1 MQSALDDERRS
12 DAVRFLVVEP
22 NWVKLDS
29 GVGLWLDVE
38 EFESAF
44 AIVKGRSSQSLD
56 AAQAEGLRLAVQLYR
71 GDLLEGSYQDWC
83 LYERERLLNIYLAML
98 DKLSGYC
105 EASGE
110 YEQGQDY
117 ATRILRHDPARE
129 CTHRRLMRLQY
140 LAGDRSA
147 ALRQYVRC
155 VTVLE
160 DELGVKP
167 DRQTLALYD
176 EIRSGSFATAPP
188 PRPSAE
194 PESKDAEAVLP
205 DIVARLKQLHAALT
219 EIQQQVKKAIR
230 TVELALGRRQL

>member
-1 MQSALDDERRS
+1 M
-12 DAVRFLVVEP
+12 
-22 NWVKLDS
+22 
-29 GVGLWLDVE
+29 
-38 EFESAF
+38 
-44 AIVKGRSSQSLD
+44 
-56 AAQAEGLRLAVQLYR
+56 AARKAEGLRLAVQLYR

-83 LYERERLLNIYLAML
+83 LYERERLQNIYLAML

-117 ATRILRHDPARE
+117 STRILRHDPARE

-167 DRQTLALYD
+167 DRQTVALYD
-176 EIRSGSFATAPP
+176 EIRSGSFVTAPP
-188 PRPSAE
+188 RPAAG

-219 EIQQQVKKAIR
+219 EIQQQVKKEIR
-230 TVELALGRRQL
+230 TVELALGRREL